1 MVKTTFGKQL
11 GFVVLFLICSVFNTR
26 AMAQLSTST
35 ISGTVKDSSGGV
47 ISGVAVTV
55 TNTETGFTRSGVT
68 ATDGTYKFPAL
79 PVGAYEVKAEHPGF
93 QREVQRG
100 LKLAVGQEAT
110 INLTLQ
116 VGAVEQ
122 TVAVTAEAPL
132 VETNSAN
139 VSGLVNQTEVQDL
152 PLNARNLLE
161 LAVLFPGITV
171 AVQGGENSTKGFATK
186 LTISGTRY
194 NANLFQIDGQD
205 INDNGGS
212 AGSATG
218 IMMGAETIREFDVII
233 NGYSAEYGKHT
244 GGVFNAVTKSGT
256 NNLHGSAF
264 EFLRNNKLDAR
275 NFFDAQVPPFKRNQ
289 FGFSLGGPI
298 RKDKTFFFGSYE
310 GLRQRLGLTESRTV
324 PNADARLGRIRNPA
338 TGVVQTFVINPK
350 AQPFLNSY
358 PLPNGTDFGNSTGQF
373 SQVLGFPQNEDFLTV
388 RVDHTLSAKDT
399 LFGRYTFDKGNNLAD
414 TSFNTSFSGFTKAHY
429 AAVSDTHLFS
439 PQVIN
444 VALFGFKHS
453 FLADAPLPIKGFT
466 YPLRNFTG
474 VGTGVGAI
482 TVSGLDAWGG
492 NATSPAD
499 ANLDNYQISDNLFYT
514 KARHGLKFGFEYDRM
529 AFTRTSASQGAGAYT
544 FNSLANFVQGNA
556 TSLRA
561 IFPAS
566 VPVVNT
572 NQSLF
577 GFYAQDDFKVSP
589 KLTLNLGLRY
599 EFVTTVNVAHDR
611 VSNLRSPFTPNQTRA
626 DLTLGNP
633 MYQNPSLKNFAP
645 RFGFAWDPTG
655 SGRTSVRGGIGVFFD
670 QILPG
675 SQPTTFTNTPP
686 FGGSFTLNG
695 AAFPDVYTSLTAA
708 SLASQTPDLEVFE
721 FKPKQPTV
729 YKYSLDIQREIAHN
743 TSIEAGFSVTRG
755 VHLVRLLNLNNPL
768 AQVVNGRLFIPST
781 AKLLQP
787 GFGRVRYRMVDD
799 TSDYDGF
806 RLQVNQRLS
815 HGLTARLGY
824 TFSKSIDEGSNYT
837 GSSDWN
843 NSPGQSRYL
852 ALKERALA
860 AYDIRNALT
869 LNFTY
874 DIPGQKLARGAGK
887 VLGGWQL
894 SGLLTAQSGPPFTI
908 TSGYM
913 PSWFTAGY
921 VGGYPDLVPGAKL
934 KYDSRNPNHYFDP
947 SAFALAPNGIVGNLA
962 RNFGEAPGIGKLDM
976 VLTKKI
982 RLFEKMNLQFRSEFF
997 NILNRANFGLPA
1009 AAIFDTSGTGA
1020 FNPTAGRITATTT
1033 ISRQIQFGLRL
1044 EF

>member
-1 MVKTTFGKQL
+1 MVKTFFRGQL
-11 GFVVLFLICSVFNTR
+11 WLAALFLVCSFSNTR

-47 ISGVAVTV
+47 ISGVQVTV
-55 TNTETGFTRSGVT
+55 TNTETGFTRSGAT
-68 ATDGTYKFPAL
+68 ASDGTYKFPAL

-93 QREVQRG
+93 QREVQSG
-100 LKLAVGQEAT
+100 LKLAVGQEAV
-110 INLTLQ
+110 INLSLQ

-139 VSGLVNQTEVQDL
+139 VSGLVNQGEVRDL

-161 LAVLFPGITV
+161 LAVLFPGITI
-171 AVQGGENSTKGFATK
+171 AVEAGANSTKGFATK
-186 LTISGTRY
+186 LAISGTRY

-218 IMMGAETIREFDVII
+218 IMMGAETIREFSVII

-244 GGVFNAVTKSGT
+244 GGGFNAVTKSGT
-256 NNLHGSAF
+256 NALHGSAF

-275 NFFDAQVPPFKRNQ
+275 NFFDAEVPPFKRNQ

-298 RKDKTFFFGSYE
+298 IKDRTFFFGSYE
-310 GLRQRLGLTESRTV
+310 GLRQRLGLTAIRTV
-324 PNADARLGRIRNPA
+324 PNADARLGRVRNPA
-338 TGVVQTFVINPK
+338 TGAVQTFVVNPK
-350 AQPFLNSY
+350 VQPFLNSY
-358 PLPNGTDFGNSTGQF
+358 PLPNGLDLGNSTGQF
-373 SQVLGFPQNEDFLTV
+373 TQVIGLPQNEDYVTV
-388 RVDHTLSAKDT
+388 RVDHQLTANDS
-399 LFGRYTFDKGNNLAD
+399 LFGRYTFDKGNRLAD
-414 TSFNTSFSGFTKAHY
+414 TSFNTGSYGFTKAHY
-429 AAVSDTHLFS
+429 AAVSGTHLFS

-453 FLADAPLPIKGFT
+453 FLGDEPLPIKGFT
-466 YPLRNFTG
+466 YPIQNFTG
-474 VGTGVGAI
+474 NPRGVGAI
-482 TVSGLDAWGG
+482 TVTGLDLWGG
-492 NATSPAD
+492 DASSPAD
-499 ANLDNYQISDNLFYT
+499 ANLDNYQVSDNLFYT
-514 KARHGLKFGFEYDRM
+514 KSRHGLKFGFEYDRM

-544 FNSLANFVQGNA
+544 FNSLANFVQGTA
-556 TSLRA
+556 TRLRA
-561 IFPAS
+561 IYPAS
-566 VPVVNT
+566 VPIVNT

-577 GFYAQDDFKVSP
+577 GLYAQDDLKLSP

-611 VSNLRSPFTPNQTRA
+611 VSNLRRPFVPNQTRA

-633 MYQNPSLKNFAP
+633 MYENPSLKNFAP
-645 RFGFAWDPTG
+645 RVGFAWDPTG
-655 SGRTSVRGGIGVFFD
+655 SGRTSIRGGFGIFYD

-675 SQPTTFTNTPP
+675 SQPTAFTNTPP

-695 AAFPDVYTSLTAA
+695 AAFPDVYATLTAA
-708 SLASQTPDLEVFE
+708 SLASQTPDIELFE

-729 YKYSLDIQREIAHN
+729 YKYSLEIQREIAHN
-743 TSIEAGFSVTRG
+743 TSVEAGLSVTRG

-768 AQVVNGRLFIPST
+768 AQDVNGRLFIPST
-781 AKLLQP
+781 ARLLQP

-806 RLQVNQRLS
+806 RFQVNQRTS
-815 HGLTARLGY
+815 HGFTARLGY
-824 TFSKSIDEGSNYT
+824 AFSKSIDEGSNYT
-837 GSSDWN
+837 GSSDWG

-852 ALKERALA
+852 ALKERGLA
-860 AYDIRNALT
+860 AFDIRHALT
-869 LNFTY
+869 VNFTY
-874 DIPGQKLARGAGK
+874 DIPGAKMTGAAGK

-913 PSWFTAGY
+913 PNWFTAGF
-921 VGGYPDLVPGAKL
+921 VGGYPDLKPGAKVR
-934 KYDSRNPNHYFDP
+934 YDTRNPNRNFDP
-947 SAFALAPNGIVGNLA
+947 SAFALAPNGIIGNLA
-962 RNFGEAPGIGKLDM
+962 RNFGQAPGIGKLDI
-976 VLTKKI
+976 VLAKNT
-982 RLFEKMNLQFRSEFF
+982 RLFERLNLQFRSEFF
-997 NILNRANFGLPA
+997 NLLNRANFGLPA
-1009 AAIFDTSGTGA
+1009 GAVFDSSGTGA
-1020 FNPTAGRITATTT
+1020 FDPNVGRITGTTT